1 MKTTILQLEK
11 IIGIVFW
18 IINYD
23 IVSLSSPVNK
33 EQNQPNKISSKS
45 PIVVRKS
52 DSTIN
57 EETKEFSSKN
67 NFPIIQSLK
76 SIPAGILEKKQKNLK
91 QLTKENFKHS

>member
-23 IVSLSSPVNK
+23 IVSLSSPINK
-33 EQNQPNKISSKS
+33 EQYQPNKISSKS

-57 EETKEFSSKN
+57 EETKEFNNKN

-91 QLTKENFKHS
+91 QLPKENFKHS